1 MTILA
6 MIRQASFT
14 SSVQIRRAVHDISPP
29 LGGPGF
35 SVCVRTRSFVGHG
48 FSRAVKRWKIYA
60 ASAAGAA
67 NFVLSHGLFKP
78 AKCDL
83 KKKGG
88 AAPKVTLVAALPRCA
103 TVLCAL
109 FAGWAQALFA
119 APPQALPASG
129 QATVRLEAEQQR
141 KEGDIFFAD
150 GNVEIQYRN
159 LRLRADHVQYNSK
172 TYLASAGGHVQ
183 LDVDTQH
190 LSAESADFNVRS
202 GEGSFERVHGE
213 VRVTH
218 RPNENVLVTPNPLV
232 FEAQE
237 LRRLDSRTY
246 EIDHVWLTVCLPD
259 KPNWKFYAS
268 RATLHVDRSVAMVNA
283 NFRFFSVPLLY
294 MPYAT
299 APAGRK
305 LRQSGFLVPE
315 AGNSSAKGFVLG
327 DGYYW
332 APKDWA
338 DSTLGIALLS
348 KRGWQQNAEIRAK
361 PWEDVSVSAKYFGV
375 IDRGVSTGGALPV
388 KQGGHSAQVEL
399 DARLK
404 GGWRAV
410 VDFNQLSSLTFQLA
424 FAPTFGEAVNSE
436 VRTSA
441 FLTNNFRGFSF
452 NFAANDYKNFVN
464 IQPQVAVSLRSA
476 PEARF
481 SSVDQAPWKRLP
493 VYFGLDSVVGTEHR
507 SDSQIDTPAAVE
519 RAEIAP
525 RVTVPLRWGPWLG
538 ATTSYTL
545 RTTSYGAQ
553 IVSGSVID
561 QSLRRT
567 TGELSVDLRP
577 PPLERVWE
585 TGDGKVKHTIEPEA
599 VYNYVRGVNQ
609 FDHFIR
615 LDEDDT
621 ITDTNE
627 LEYSVTQRLFLHP
640 REGEAGEILSW
651 RLAQKYYFD
660 PTFNG
665 ALVPGKSNVF
675 QALDSITPFAFA
687 DAPRRFSPVESD
699 LRITPG
705 GPYDGEVRLE
715 YDTVRRKLAT
725 AGTLLKMQVSPNF
738 DFTLAHF
745 SIDNSSI
752 LQPLANQI
760 RAQVGYGALNRRG
773 WNTAFGFSYDLK
785 QEFLQSQLVQLSYNG
800 SCCGIALEYRR
811 LALRPVRT
819 ENQFRIALIIANIGT
834 FGNLRRQEK
843 IY

>member
-6 MIRQASFT
+6 MIRKARYT
-14 SSVQIRRAVHDISPP
+14 TNIRIRRAVREISASSE
-29 LGGPGF
+29 G
-35 SVCVRTRSFVGHG
+35 
-48 FSRAVKRWKIYA
+48 RALARPT
-60 ASAAGAA
+60 SC
-67 NFVLSHGLFKP
+67 LE
-78 AKCDL
+78 
-83 KKKGG
+83 KKGLS
-88 AAPKVTLVAALPRCA
+88 APEVTLVAASLRCM
-103 TVLCAL
+103 TAL
-109 FAGWAQALFA
+109 SALLAGWTPVLLA
-119 APPQALPASG
+119 APPQALPSSG
-129 QATVRLEAEQQR
+129 QGTVRLEAAQQR
-141 KEGDIFFAD
+141 KEGDVFFAD

-159 LRLRADHVQYNSK
+159 IRLRADHVQYNSK
-172 TYLASAGGHVQ
+172 TYLASASGHVQ
-183 LDVDTQH
+183 LDVETQH
-190 LSAESADFNVRS
+190 VSAESADFNVRS
-202 GEGSFERVHGE
+202 GEGRFERVHGE

-246 EIDHVWLTVCLPD
+246 EIDHVWLTVCEPD
-259 KPNWKFYAS
+259 KPNWRFYAT
-268 RATLHVDRSVAMVNA
+268 RATLHVDRSVVMVNA
-283 NFRFFSVPLLY
+283 NFRLFSVPLLY

-315 AGNSSAKGFVLG
+315 GGNSSAKGFVLG

-338 DSTLGIALLS
+338 DSTIGIALLS

-361 PWEDVSVSAKYFGV
+361 PWENVSLSAKYFGV
-375 IDRGVSTGGALPV
+375 IDRGLSTEGAPLV

-436 VRTSA
+436 VRTA
-441 FLTNNFRGFSF
+441 TFLTNNFRGFSF
-452 NFAANDYKNFVN
+452 NLAANDYKNFVN

-493 VYFGLDSVVGTEHR
+493 VYFGLDSFVGAEHR

-561 QSLRRT
+561 KSLRRT

-585 TGDGKVKHTIEPEA
+585 IRDAKVKHTIEPG
-599 VYNYVRGVNQ
+599 VIYNYVRGVNQ

-621 ITDTNE
+621 VTDTNE
-627 LEYSVTQRLFLHP
+627 LEYSITQRLFRRA
-640 REGEAGEILSW
+640 REDQAVEFMTW

-665 ALVPGKSNVF
+665 ALVPGTRNVF

-687 DAPRRFSPVESD
+687 DGLRHFSPVESD
-699 LRITPG
+699 LRITSG
-705 GPYDGEVRLE
+705 GPVEGEVRLE
-715 YDTVRRKLAT
+715 YDTTRRDLTT

-738 DFTLAHF
+738 DFTIAHF

-773 WNTAFGFSYDLK
+773 WNTTFGFSYDIK
-785 QEFLQSQLVQLSYNG
+785 QEFLQSQLVQVSYNG

-819 ENQFRIALIIANIGT
+819 ENQFRVALIIANIGT